1 MKTIPSLYRPCVGI
15 VLFNKDGL
23 IFLGKRNDV
32 SQNSWQMP
40 QGGIDNNEKP
50 EDAALRELEEETGI
64 KTVEILDHTSDW
76 LTYDYPPLLL
86 NRKFSNYYRG
96 QRQLWFAMRFL
107 GTDDE
112 INLHTNHA
120 EFNAWKWSN
129 IDELVPL
136 VVDFKKP
143 VYREVVKKFGY
154 LANRAAI

>member
-15 VLFNKDGL
+15 VLFNKEGL

-64 KTVEILDHTSDW
+64 KTVEIIDHTRDW

-96 QRQLWFAMRFL
+96 QQQLWFAMRFL

-120 EFNAWKWSN
+120 EFNEWKWSN

-143 VYREVVKKFGY
+143 VYREVVKKFEY